1 MDPTASAKNSESRQA
16 GSNYNCTPTTEE
28 NIHTACSI
36 IGKTAAGLGVGIVT
50 GISLVVAA
58 AAAEV
63 AIPAL
68 LVLKAFGL
76 TGGALG
82 FLKGIKKD

>member
-1 MDPTASAKNSESRQA
+1 MNSSHNS
-16 GSNYNCTPTTEE
+16 GTSTTEE
-28 NIHTACSI
+28 NIHTAVSI
-36 IGKTAAGLGVGIVT
+36 VGKTVAGLGIGVVT
-50 GISLVVAA
+50 AISLVVAA

-63 AIPAL
+63 AVPAI

>member
-1 MDPTASAKNSESRQA
+1 LDSTTSAKNSESRQT
-16 GSNYNCTPTTEE
+16 GSSYNCTPTAEE